1 MRNNL
6 IYFAQKIYPLRKLVY
21 YIGKWRSGRYLPRI
35 EKYLKREDKILDV
48 GSGLCNTVELL
59 KNKGH
64 KIVPL
69 DIINLSFVN
78 GIKPII
84 YDGGKMP
91 FRNDEFDIA
100 LIVLVLHHTKNPEDI
115 LKEAKRVAKKIII
128 VEETYKNIFKKY
140 ITFIWDSVINL
151 EFLGHPHN
159 NKTDVEWKKLFQK
172 LRLKLLFAD
181 YTIDLGFLEA
191 ATYFIEK

>member
-1 MRNNL
+1 MRKNL
-6 IYFAQKIYPLRKLVY
+6 IYFAQKIYPIKKLVY
-21 YIGKWRSGRYLPRI
+21 YVGSWRSYWYLPRI

-59 KNKGH
+59 KNKGY

-69 DIINLSFVN
+69 DIINLSFVD

-91 FRNDEFDIA
+91 FGNDEFDIA

-128 VEETYKNIFKKY
+128 VEEIYENIFRKY
-140 ITFIWDSVINL
+140 TTFIWDSVVNL
-151 EFLGHPHN
+151 EFLGHPHS

-172 LRLKLLFAD
+172 LKLELLFTD
-181 YTIDLGFLEA
+181 YIIDLGFLRA
-191 ATYFIEK
+191 VTYFIEK